1 MIALPTARGWLI
13 LAMTFGAVSV
23 ALVNVGLAT
32 ALAASAFAAFWL
44 ASFVMA
50 QCSVYGI
57 RVTRGGN
64 GDGVCGSELILPLT
78 VTNRTILFRQATVL
92 TELCEFAPGGVLH
105 TAVPPLSPR
114 EALSIERAVKAEKR
128 GCFDLNVVRLS
139 GGDPA
144 GLFRRTRTFRLPGEV
159 VICPHVVHLES
170 IQLHPAG
177 AHTPGTDG
185 RPLGRSG
192 QGQEFFGL
200 RPYRPGDEIRF
211 IHWRGTAAK
220 QRLMIR
226 EFEANTV
233 DQVVIL
239 LDTYAPLVGNDPR
252 ENNLEYLVSM
262 AASLAAF
269 LKDVSCRVLFLAAD
283 GRTGELVRLFGDSAG
298 LYPRLRR
305 LLTVIEPGEIS
316 FTSLL
321 QETAEEIPS
330 GSLVYALCLNED
342 ASSLELL
349 ELLFDCNCRIH
360 WFLAPKENFPPIQ
373 ADEPRIVYERRRR
386 RELPP
391 GAVRPRELFFSTRM
405 EEVLEK

>member
-13 LAMTFGAVSV
+13 LAMTLGAAGV

-32 ALAASAFAAFWL
+32 ALAASAFAAFLL
-44 ASFVMA
+44 AAFVIA

-57 RVTRGGN
+57 RVERGGN
-64 GDGVCGSELILPLT
+64 GDGVCGGELILPLT

-92 TELCEFAPGGVLH
+92 AERCEFAPGGVLH

-114 EALSIERAVKAEKR
+114 ESLRLARSLITEKR
-128 GCFDLNVVRLS
+128 GCFELGTVRLS

-144 GLFRRTRTFRLPGEV
+144 GLFRRTKRFRLPGEV
-159 VICPHVVHLES
+159 VIYPRVVRLES

-177 AHTPGTDG
+177 AHTLGTDG

-211 IHWRGTAAK
+211 IHWRGTASK

-239 LDTYAPLVGNDPR
+239 LDTCATLVGNDPR
-252 ENNLEYLVSM
+252 ESNLEFLISM

-269 LKDVSCRVLFLAAD
+269 LKEISCRVLFMAAD
-283 GRTGELVRLFGDSAG
+283 GRTGEPVRLFGDSAG

-305 LLTVIEPGEIS
+305 LLTVIEPGRVPFS
-316 FTSLL
+316 FLL
-321 QETAEEIPS
+321 QEAAEEIPA
-330 GSLVYALCLNED
+330 GSLVYALCLGEEK
-342 ASSLELL
+342 AAAELL

-360 WFLAPKENFPPIQ
+360 WFLAPKGNFPPIQ
-373 ADEPRIVYERRRR
+373 ADEPRIVYERRRQ
-386 RELPP
+386 ELPP
-391 GAVRPRELFFSTRM
+391 GAVRPRELFFTTRM
-405 EEVLEK
+405 AEVLEK

>member
-1 MIALPTARGWLI
+1 MI
-13 LAMTFGAVSV
+13 
-23 ALVNVGLAT
+23 
-32 ALAASAFAAFWL
+32 
-44 ASFVMA
+44 
-50 QCSVYGI
+50 Y
-57 RVTRGGN
+57 
-64 GDGVCGSELILPLT
+64 
-78 VTNRTILFRQATVL
+78 
-92 TELCEFAPGGVLH
+92 
-105 TAVPPLSPR
+105 
-114 EALSIERAVKAEKR
+114 
-128 GCFDLNVVRLS
+128 
-139 GGDPA
+139 
-144 GLFRRTRTFRLPGEV
+144 
-159 VICPHVVHLES
+159 PHVVHLES

-262 AASLAAF
+262 ASSLAAF

>member
-13 LAMTFGAVSV
+13 LAMTLGAVSV

-32 ALAASAFAAFWL
+32 ALAASAFAAFLL
-44 ASFVMA
+44 AAFVMA
-50 QCSVYGI
+50 QCSLYGI

-78 VTNRTILFRQATVL
+78 VSNRTWLFRQATVV
-92 TELCEFAPGGVLH
+92 TEACEFAPGGVLH

-114 EALSIERAVKAEKR
+114 ESLSLERSLIAEKR
-128 GCFDLNVVRLS
+128 GCFELDVVRLS

-144 GLFRRTRTFRLPGEV
+144 GLFRRTRKFRLPGEV
-159 VICPHVVHLES
+159 SIYPYVVRLES

-211 IHWRGTAAK
+211 IHWKGTASK
-220 QRLMIR
+220 RRLMIR

-239 LDTYAPLVGNDPR
+239 LDTFAPLVGNDPR
-252 ENNLEYLVSM
+252 ENNLEFQVSM
-262 AASLAAF
+262 AMSLAAF
-269 LKDVSCRVLFLAAD
+269 LKEISCRVLFLAAD
-283 GRTGELVRLFGDSAG
+283 GRTGEPVRLFGDSAG
-298 LYPRLRR
+298 IYPRLRQ
-305 LLTVIEPGEIS
+305 LLTVIEPGRIP
-316 FTSLL
+316 FASLL
-321 QETAEEIPS
+321 QETAEEIHA
-330 GSLVYALCLNED
+330 GSLVYALCLGEE
-342 ASSLELL
+342 AETVELL

-360 WFLAPKENFPPIQ
+360 WFPAPKENFPPIQ

-386 RELPP
+386 ELPP
-391 GAVRPRELFFSTRM
+391 GAVRPRELFFSTRIA
-405 EEVLEK
+405 EVLEK